1 MNNNLPNENQ
11 HINSDNNKQDEVDLI
26 KLFFLMLSN
35 WYWFVLAVLVA
46 LAFAWLY
53 NSHTLPTWRV
63 SATVLIDEDKG
74 SRASIG
80 SDQLLEGFGLR
91 SGMKNLDN
99 QLLILTSWALIEK
112 TLDELPFGTEYYTR
126 GRINKI
132 AFYPESPIK
141 VFADSSYLI
150 PTDVEFR
157 VRLIDDNSYSI
168 LANTKGPDEVEIQA
182 AFGEFVEINGSKIR
196 IEKINSGV
204 SVKGTPA
211 TIYFMIHSHD
221 KLVESFR
228 SRLKA
233 VTASKEGTII
243 KLSLDGTN
251 RKMDIDFLNK
261 LIEVFVNNN
270 LERKNLEAVR
280 TVDFIEGQ
288 LSGISDSLSITEDR
302 LQKFRSAN
310 KVMDMSAQGQQIINQ
325 AMTLENEKAKLV
337 IESNYYEYLAD
348 YLSKDISGEQ
358 PVSPATMGISDP
370 GLTNLVVELAN
381 LQSEYFSNNMTDRNP
396 MRAQIAQKLRNTRDA
411 LNETLKGVR
420 HANDLSMRENAR
432 QIRSINAS
440 AVTLPK
446 TERELLGFQREFKLN
461 DVLYSF
467 LIEKMAEAQIQKASN
482 TPDNEIVDKARPD
495 GVPVSPKTKV
505 IYIFALLA
513 GIGLPFI
520 ILLLVNAMNVVIKN
534 EDDLRNITDLPIA
547 GYIPHSILNGKT
559 LVLKDTSTI
568 IAEAFRSLR
577 SRIQFFTKEIK
588 SPVILVTSSMPGEGK
603 SFTAINLAS
612 IYSLTGKRTLLI
624 DFDLRIPTLY
634 KQFEISNF
642 KGVSTWLIGKDQL
655 SDVINKTQYEN
666 LDFISAGTIPPNP
679 AELIASD
686 KTSNLFS
693 ELRELYDFIVVDS
706 APIGTISDSLSL
718 ARFADASIIL
728 VRHGK
733 TIAPFL
739 ANTIEGAKSNGIS
752 SLCIVMNDISEDK
765 SKYGYRY
772 TSGYRYGHKY
782 YGREPKAKKEKLK

>member
-1 MNNNLPNENQ
+1 MNNNLHNDNQ
-11 HINSDNNKQDEVDLI
+11 QINSENNKEEEVDLLKI
-26 KLFFLMLSN
+26 FFLMLSN
-35 WYWFVLAVLVA
+35 WYWFVMAILVA
-46 LAFAWLY
+46 LAIAWLY

-74 SRASIG
+74 GRASIG

-91 SGMKNLDN
+91 AGMKNLDN

-112 TLDELPFGTEYYTR
+112 TLDELNFGTEYYTR
-126 GRINKI
+126 GRINKV

-141 VFADSSYLI
+141 VFADSSYFI
-150 PTDVEFR
+150 PRDLEFR
-157 VRLIDDNSYSI
+157 VKILDDNNYSI
-168 LANTKGPDEVEIQA
+168 AANTKGSGNAEIKA
-182 AFGEFVEINGSKIR
+182 AFGDFVEMSGSKIR
-196 IEKINSGV
+196 IEKIYS
-204 SVKGTPA
+204 SVNGKGSPA

-251 RKMDIDFLNK
+251 RKMDIDFLSK

-280 TVDFIEGQ
+280 TIDFIEGQ

-325 AMTLENEKAKLV
+325 AMSLENEKAKLV

-348 YLSKDISGEQ
+348 YLSKDISGEL
-358 PVSPATMGISDP
+358 PVSPATMGIVDP

-381 LQSEYFSNNMTDRNP
+381 LQSQYFSNNMTDRNP

-420 HANDLSMRENAR
+420 HANELSMRENAK

-482 TPDNEIVDKARPD
+482 TPDNEIIDKPRPD
-495 GVPVSPKTKV
+495 GMPVAPKTKI
-505 IYIFALLA
+505 IYIFAIFA
-513 GIGLPFI
+513 GACLPFLVI
-520 ILLLVNAMNVVIKN
+520 ISVNALDNVIKS
-534 EDDLRNITDLPIA
+534 EDDLRKITDLPVA

-559 LVLKDTSTI
+559 MVLKDTSSVV
-568 IAEAFRSLR
+568 AEAFRSLR
-577 SRIQFFTKEIK
+577 SRIQFFTKEVK
-588 SPVILVTSSMPGEGK
+588 SPIILVTSSMPGEGK

-612 IYSLTGKRTLLI
+612 IYSLMGKRTLLM
-624 DFDLRIPTLY
+624 DFDLRIPSIY
-634 KQFEISNF
+634 KQLEVSNNQ
-642 KGVSTWLIGKDQL
+642 GVSTWLIGRDHL
-655 SDVINKTQYEN
+655 SDVIKKTQYDN

-686 KTSNLFS
+686 KTAALFS
-693 ELRELYDFIVVDS
+693 ELRNLYDFIIVDS
-706 APIGTISDSLSL
+706 APIGTISDSLTL
-718 ARFADASIIL
+718 AGLADTSIIL

-733 TIAPFL
+733 TIAPSL
-739 ANTIEGAKSNGIS
+739 SNTLEGAKCNGIIG
-752 SLCIVMNDISEDK
+752 LCIVINDINEEK
-765 SKYGYRY
+765 GEYGYRY
-772 TSGYRYGHKY
+772 TSGYRYGNKY
-782 YGREPKAKKEKLK
+782 YGR